1 VKNLVRLLSLTRLM
15 LGVHRA
21 LYRRGGDGLG
31 EDAFSVQ
38 ASRFFFDVVHPMHP
52 MHQDE
57 PAASTGIDNVKIFGL
72 ESVLSNGRGD
82 NFFTGIHVAACRKYH
97 LEVDKV
103 VHWPR

>member
-1 VKNLVRLLSLTRLM
+1 MN
-15 LGVHRA
+15 
-21 LYRRGGDGLG
+21 
-31 EDAFSVQ
+31 
-38 ASRFFFDVVHPMHP
+38 HP

-82 NFFTGIHVAACRKYH
+82 NFFTGIHIAACRKYH